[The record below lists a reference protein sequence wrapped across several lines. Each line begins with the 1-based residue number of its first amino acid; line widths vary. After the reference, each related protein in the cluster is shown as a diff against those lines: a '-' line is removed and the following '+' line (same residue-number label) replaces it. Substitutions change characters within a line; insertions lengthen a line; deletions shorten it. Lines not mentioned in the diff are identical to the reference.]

1 MRSSILP
8 FVIAHRYITHSTVNE
23 LLECFQG
30 DRLGIGGESVAMTEP
45 SEPIDG
51 GENGGQKVWD
61 DEDEAVAYNYR
72 YAFRKPHLSDI

>member
-1 MRSSILP
+1 MNQIYKKRI
-8 FVIAHRYITHSTVNE
+8 
-23 LLECFQG
+23 QG

-51 GENGGQKVWD
+51 GESGGQKVWD

-72 YAFRKPHLSDI
+72 FFYRLKPSL